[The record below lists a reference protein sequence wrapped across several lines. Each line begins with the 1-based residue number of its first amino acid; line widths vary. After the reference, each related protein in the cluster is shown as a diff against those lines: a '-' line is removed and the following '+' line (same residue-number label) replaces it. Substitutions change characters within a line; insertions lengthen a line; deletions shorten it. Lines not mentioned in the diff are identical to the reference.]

1 MSDILGLGGE
11 PVAVPAA
18 TVIPLRNGTEGL
30 EVLLLRR
37 SRKGSF
43 AGMWVF
49 PGGRVEDADVEAAI
63 HDVVPDVALPGGASV
78 AGVGAEVPAG
88 LAAARR
94 AAVREAEEEAAV
106 RLDPE
111 DLAVLSWWLPPEE
124 AARRFSTWFFLA
136 PFTEGE
142 PVTVDQG
149 EIFEHRW
156 VRPAEA
162 IKARER
168 GELAVVPPT
177 WMTLLSLAE
186 FPDVATAMA
195 ATRTTQPQQY
205 VTRAVVGDSAELRA
219 TLWEGDAAWEDPTI
233 GLDAPGPRRRL
244 VLDPAGWRYEGP
256 TFSGEAE
263 PAPGG

>member
-1 MSDILGLGGE
+1 MSDILGPGGE
-11 PVAVPAA
+11 PVATPAA
-18 TVIPLRNGTEGL
+18 TVIPLRDGAEGL

-49 PGGRVEDADVEAAI
+49 PGGRVDEADAQAAA
-63 HDVVPDVALPGGASV
+63 HDAVPEVSLPGGAAV
-78 AGVGAEVPAG
+78 AGVGTEVPAE

-149 EIFEHRW
+149 EIYEHRW
-156 VRPAEA
+156 VRPADA
-162 IKARER
+162 IEARER
-168 GELAVVPPT
+168 GELAFVPPT
-177 WMTLLSLAE
+177 WMTLLSLAG
-186 FPDVATAMA
+186 FPDVASAMA
-195 ATRTTQPQQY
+195 ATRSTPPQQY
-205 VTRAVVGDSAELRA
+205 VTRVVVGGSAELRA
-219 TLWEGDAAWEDPTI
+219 TLWEGDVAWDDPTI

-256 TFSGEAE
+256 DLTGGVRPASG
-263 PAPGG
+263 G